1 MRKVLLIVLSL
12 LAADS
17 ARAQAWTALGPPG
30 GDVRA
35 LATDPARPSRIFLG
49 TADGHIF
56 GSEDSGAHWT
66 LLGRASLRPDAVITA
81 IVVDPRDGNVVFASS
96 WTRDAAAGGGVF
108 RSADGGRTWSGAGLA
123 GQAVRALAMAPSDP
137 NVLVAGTL
145 DGVYRTLDAAKSW
158 ERISPEHHEELRNLD
173 SLAIDARDPQIIYAG
188 TFHLPWKTND
198 GGRNWR
204 PIHDGMIDDSDVM
217 SLLVDGGN
225 SQRIYASAC
234 SGIYRSDDSGAQ
246 WRKIQGIPYA
256 ARRTYAIA
264 QDRGQPARVYA
275 ATSEGL
281 WMTADGGMTWRRT
294 TPESWVVNA
303 VVIGGGNPGRVLI
316 GTEQFGVLVSD
327 DGGEHFEGSNAG
339 FDHRQVLALG
349 VDTNRPARMLAVI
362 ANASDPVLATEDA
375 GRTWSPLGSGL
386 LPEQVL
392 GVYAAPDGAWW
403 VSLARG
409 GLLRYDAEK
418 KAWKQVE
425 EAAVELEAARGHV
438 SRGRAKSGSRPML
451 GVVSDMAFSS
461 KEWYAATSAG
471 LLIST
476 DRGVTWT
483 PKSAGPLPSLP
494 VQSVRVSSNGDR
506 IRLVSLGGL
515 LFSDDGGN
523 SWTWHDLPLNSG
535 GAVTLHAEPGDE
547 NTLVATAR
555 NGRLHIAGRGENV
568 GASGGG
574 SALHSCAGFC
584 RGRRHFCCRDA
595 HRRALRLLRL
605 RPILGPCSRQAC
617 RRFFCRSGCHL
628 VSRECFSRHP
638 QPRGFTGCNGPVPCR
653 ATREL
658 LLGLERA
665 PPPKRPA
672 PGIEGRL
679 KGLLGHPALRTVPFW
694 SPRDS
699 QSCSAYLRKELST
712 SRAKWACI
720 SSRFGNRII
729 RTYSPLS

>member
-1 MRKVLLIVLSL
+1 LGRCLEIQASAMRKVLLIVLFL

-56 GSEDSGAHWT
+56 GSEDSGAHWA
-66 LLGRASLRPDAVITA
+66 LLGRVSSRPDAVITA

-108 RSADGGRTWSGAGLA
+108 RSADGGRTWSAAGLA
-123 GQAVRALAMAPSDP
+123 GQAVRVLAMAPSDP

-145 DGVYRTLDAAKSW
+145 DGIYRSIDSAKSW
-158 ERISPEHHEELRNLD
+158 ERVSPEHHQELRNLD
-173 SLAIDARDPQIIYAG
+173 SLAIDPRDPQIIYAG
-188 TFHLPWKTND
+188 TFHLPWRTND

-204 PIHDGMIDDSDVM
+204 PIHEGMIDDSDVM
-217 SLLVDGGN
+217 SLLIDGGN

-264 QDRGQPARVYA
+264 EDPGQPARVYA

-281 WMTADGGMTWRRT
+281 WKTADGGMAWSRT

-303 VVIGGGNPGRVLI
+303 VVVAEGNPGRVLI

-339 FDHRQVLALG
+339 FDHRQILALG
-349 VDTNRPARMLAVI
+349 VDANRPARMLAVI
-362 ANASDPVLATEDA
+362 ANAPDPVLATEDA

-392 GVYAAPDGAWW
+392 RVFAAPDGAWW

-409 GLLRYDAEK
+409 GLLRYDVEK

-425 EAAVELEAARGHV
+425 EVVNEPQAVRGHV
-438 SRGRAKSGSRPML
+438 SRGRAKSGVRPVL

-483 PKSAGPLPSLP
+483 AKSAGSLPSLP
-494 VQSVRVSSNGDR
+494 VQSVHVSSNGDQ

-523 SWTWHDLPLNSG
+523 SWAWHDLPLNSG

-547 NTLVATAR
+547 NKIVATSRRGLYISRDAGKTWGQAGAGLPSTPVKDFAAAGGIFVAAMRTGGLYVSSDSGQSWERIPGKPADGFLVAVAPSSEPGVFFAASATE
-555 NGRLHIAGRGENV
+555 GIYRLQWPGSVSSNPGTPVRSQKDAAHAEAG
-568 GASGGG
+568 
-574 SALHSCAGFC
+574 
-584 RGRRHFCCRDA
+584 
-595 HRRALRLLRL
+595 
-605 RPILGPCSRQAC
+605 
-617 RRFFCRSGCHL
+617 
-628 VSRECFSRHP
+628 
-638 QPRGFTGCNGPVPCR
+638 
-653 ATREL
+653 
-658 LLGLERA
+658 
-665 PPPKRPA
+665 
-672 PGIEGRL
+672 PG
-679 KGLLGHPALRTVPFW
+679 
-694 SPRDS
+694 
-699 QSCSAYLRKELST
+699 
-712 SRAKWACI
+712 
-720 SSRFGNRII
+720 N
-729 RTYSPLS
+729 